1 MSYISLGYIYFFRI
15 IAIIPKISTKSYINF
30 NKTIIQMR
38 KSNVVIAFF
47 VGLTMLS
54 GCSALNNMVKLAEQ
68 QQVDVVPSPL
78 EVHGDSVKAD
88 MSVVLPAKMLPQKY
102 AYNLTTYYK
111 SGDNDQEI
119 GKMEFDSKDFPN
131 SKTTTSRKSDSYG
144 FAYDPAMSQ
153 GVLEVKGTAIDQ
165 NGKTAETPRYEVAK
179 GIITTSR
186 LVEDEFYS
194 AYAFHGY
201 NDQEELIPTNVDFFF
216 DQGRSVLKSS
226 ETRSEKGRAFD
237 AFIADKNVTRTVT
250 ITGTHSPEGTET
262 INSGLSEDRA
272 KAIETYYRRQMR
284 RYDYKDMA
292 DSINFILKP
301 VVEDWT
307 AFKDALSAYEGV
319 SDAQKSEI
327 LKIVNGA
334 GVFEDKEKALQKLD
348 SYKAIFKDI
357 YPGLRAAK
365 TEVLTVKEKKTNAEI
380 AVLAKQ
386 VAEGTA
392 SADTLSSE
400 ELMFAGTLTP
410 SLTEKE
416 AIYLAATKKDGSWQA
431 HNNLG
436 AVYLEM
442 AAAASGA
449 DRTSNVEKAVTQL
462 EIAANKNNAAEVM
475 ANMATAYAMQ
485 GNKDQAYDAVVAGLQ
500 NNPSSDHR
508 AGMSAVKGSLE
519 IKRGEYDA
527 AFESLKSANE
537 SSSVAFNRGLALLLN
552 KDYENAVTGFGN
564 AAEQDAEYAKAY
576 YASAIASARL
586 RNDADMV
593 ASLKKAIELDP
604 ELKEKALNDLEFSNY
619 ASQVAE
625 ALN

>member
-1 MSYISLGYIYFFRI
+1 
-15 IAIIPKISTKSYINF
+15 
-30 NKTIIQMR
+30 MR

-54 GCSALNNMVKLAEQ
+54 GCSALNNMVKLAAT
-68 QQVDVVPSPL
+68 QQVDVVPNPL
-78 EVHGDSVKAD
+78 ELHGDSVKFD
-88 MSVVLPAKMLPQKY
+88 MSVVLPAKMLPENY
-102 AYNLTTYYK
+102 VYNLTTYYK
-111 SGDNDQEI
+111 SGDSEVEV
-119 GKMEFDSKDFPN
+119 GTMVFDAADFPD
-131 SKTTTSRKSDSYG
+131 SKTTTSRQSETYS
-144 FAYDPAMSQ
+144 FLYDPAASQ
-153 GVLEVKGTAIDQ
+153 GVVEVQGVAVDKNA
-165 NGKTAETPRYEVAK
+165 KTKEAARIEVAK
-179 GIITTSR
+179 GIITTSQ

-194 AYAFHGY
+194 AYAFSGY
-201 NDQEELIPTNVDFFF
+201 NDKEELEPTNVDFFF
-216 DQGRSVLKSS
+216 DQGSSVLKSS
-226 ETRSEKGRAFD
+226 ETRSEKGKEFA
-237 AFIADKNVTRTVT
+237 AFIADKNVTKTVT

-262 INSGLSEDRA
+262 INSGLSEARA
-272 KAIETYYRRQMR
+272 KSIEKYYRQQMR

-327 LKIVNGA
+327 LKVVNGA
-334 GVFEDKEKALQKLD
+334 GVFEDKEKALQNLD

-365 TEVLTVKEKKTNAEI
+365 TEVLTVKVKKTNAEI

-386 VAEGTA
+386 VADGSA
-392 SADTLSSE
+392 SADTLSTG
-400 ELMFAGTLTP
+400 ELLFAGTLTP

-416 AIYLAATKKDGSWQA
+416 AIYLAATKKDGSWQS

-436 AVYLEM
+436 AVYLDMAIAAEGDERNSKVEM
-442 AAAASGA
+442 AI
-449 DRTSNVEKAVTQL
+449 TQL
-462 EIAANKNNAAEVM
+462 EIAANKNNAAEVL
-475 ANMATAYAMQ
+475 ANMATAYSLQ
-485 GNKDQAYDAVVAGLQ
+485 GDKAQAYDAVVAGLAKS
-500 NNPSSDHR
+500 PSSDH
-508 AGMSAVKGSLE
+508 ASGMNAVKGSLE
-519 IKRGEYDA
+519 IKNGEYDA
-527 AFESLKSANE
+527 AFESLKTAKE

-564 AAEQDAEYAKAY
+564 ATEQDAEFAKAY

-586 RNDADMV
+586 RNDADML
-593 ASLKKAIELDP
+593 ASLKTAVEKDP

>member
-1 MSYISLGYIYFFRI
+1 
-15 IAIIPKISTKSYINF
+15 
-30 NKTIIQMR
+30 MR

-54 GCSALNNMVKLAEQ
+54 GCSALNNMVKLAAT
-68 QQVDVVPSPL
+68 QQVDVVPNPL
-78 EVHGDSVKAD
+78 ELHGDSVKFD
-88 MSVVLPAKMLPQKY
+88 MSVVLPAKMLPENY
-102 AYNLTTYYK
+102 VYNLTTYYK
-111 SGDNDQEI
+111 SGENEVEV
-119 GKMEFDSKDFPN
+119 GKMVFDAADFPD
-131 SKTTTSRKSDSYG
+131 SKTTASRQSDTYS
-144 FAYDPAMSQ
+144 FLYDGAASQ
-153 GVLEVKGTAIDQ
+153 GVVEVQGVAVDKNA
-165 NGKTAETPRYEVAK
+165 KTKEAGRIEVAT
-179 GIITTSR
+179 GIITTSQM
-186 LVEDEFYS
+186 VEDEFYS

-201 NDQEELIPTNVDFFF
+201 NDQEELVPTNVDLYF
-216 DQGRSVLKSS
+216 DQGSSVLRSS
-226 ETRSEKGRAFD
+226 ETRSEKGKEFS
-237 AFIADKNVTRTVT
+237 AFIADKNVTKTVT

-262 INSGLSEDRA
+262 INSGLSEARA
-272 KAIETYYRRQMR
+272 KAIESYYRKQMR

-327 LKIVNGA
+327 LKVVNGT
-334 GVFEDKEKALQKLD
+334 GVFEDKEKALQNLD

-392 SADTLSSE
+392 SADTLSTE
-400 ELMFAGTLTP
+400 ELMFAATLTP
-410 SLTEKE
+410 SLTERE
-416 AIYLAATKKDGSWQA
+416 AIFKASTKKDGSWQS

-442 AAAASGA
+442 AIAAEG
-449 DRTSNVEKAVTQL
+449 DERTSKVEMAITQL
-462 EIAANKNNAAEVM
+462 EIAANKNNAAEVL
-475 ANMATAYAMQ
+475 ANMATAYALQ
-485 GNKDQAYDAVVAGLQ
+485 GDKAQAYDAVVAGLEKG
-500 NNPSSDHR
+500 PSADHA
-508 AGMSAVKGSLE
+508 AGMNAVKGSLE

-527 AFESLKSANE
+527 AFESLKTANE
-537 SSSVAFNRGLALLLN
+537 STTVAFNRGLALLLN
-552 KDYENAVTGFGN
+552 KDFENAVTGFGN
-564 AAEQDAEYAKAY
+564 ASEQDAEFAKAY
-576 YASAIASARL
+576 YASAVASARL
-586 RNDADMV
+586 RNDADMLT
-593 ASLKKAIELDP
+593 SLKTAIEKDP

-625 ALN
+625 ALQ

>member
-1 MSYISLGYIYFFRI
+1 
-15 IAIIPKISTKSYINF
+15 
-30 NKTIIQMR
+30 MR

-54 GCSALNNMVKLAEQ
+54 GCSALNNMVKLADQ

-144 FAYDPAMSQ
+144 FAYDPAMSE

-165 NGKTAETPRYEVAK
+165 NGKTAETPRYEVAR

-226 ETRSEKGRAFD
+226 ETRSEKGKQFN

-272 KAIETYYRRQMR
+272 KAIEAYYRRQMK

-307 AFKDALSAYEGV
+307 AFKDALGAYEGV

-327 LKIVNGA
+327 LKVVNGA

-416 AIYLAATKKDGSWQA
+416 AIYTAATKKDGSWQA

-500 NNPSSDHR
+500 NNPSSDHV
-508 AGMSAVKGSLE
+508 AGMNAVKGSLE
-519 IKRGEYDA
+519 IKKGEYDA

-564 AAEQDAEYAKAY
+564 AAEQDAEFAKAH

-604 ELKEKALNDLEFSNY
+604 ELKEKALTDLEFSNY

>member
-1 MSYISLGYIYFFRI
+1 
-15 IAIIPKISTKSYINF
+15 
-30 NKTIIQMR
+30 MR

-54 GCSALNNMVKLAEQ
+54 GCSALNNMVKLAAT
-68 QQVDVVPSPL
+68 QQVDVVPNPL
-78 EVHGDSVKAD
+78 ELHGDSVKVD

-102 AYNLTTYYK
+102 VYNLTTYYK
-111 SGDNDQEI
+111 SGENEVEV
-119 GKMEFDSKDFPN
+119 GKMVFDAADFPD
-131 SKTTTSRKSDSYG
+131 SKTTTSRKSDTYS
-144 FAYDPAMSQ
+144 FLYDPASSQ
-153 GVLEVKGTAIDQ
+153 GVLEVQGVAVDQKGKSKEA
-165 NGKTAETPRYEVAK
+165 PRVEVAK
-179 GIITTSR
+179 GIITTSL

-201 NDQEELIPTNVDFFF
+201 NDQEELEPTNVDFFF
-216 DQGRSVLKSS
+216 DQGSSVLRSS
-226 ETRSEKGRAFD
+226 ETRSEKGKEFA
-237 AFIADKNVTRTVT
+237 AFIADKNVTKTVT

-262 INSGLSEDRA
+262 INSGLSEARA
-272 KAIETYYRRQMR
+272 KAIEKYYRSQMR

-319 SDAQKSEI
+319 SDAQKSEV
-327 LKIVNGA
+327 LKVVNGA

-386 VAEGTA
+386 IAEGTA

-400 ELMFAGTLTP
+400 ELMFAATLTP
-410 SLTEKE
+410 SLTERE
-416 AIYLAATKKDGSWQA
+416 AIFKASTKKDGSWQS

-442 AAAASGA
+442 AIAAEGA
-449 DRTSNVEKAVTQL
+449 ERTSKVEMAITQL
-462 EIAANKNNAAEVM
+462 EIAANKNNAAEVL
-475 ANMATAYAMQ
+475 ANMATAYALQ
-485 GNKDQAYDAVVAGLQ
+485 GDKVQAYDAVVAGLEKG
-500 NNPSSDHR
+500 PSSDH
-508 AGMSAVKGSLE
+508 ASGMNAVKGSLE

-527 AFESLKSANE
+527 AFESLKTAKE
-537 SSSVAFNRGLALLLN
+537 STTVAFNRGLALLLN

-564 AAEQDAEYAKAY
+564 ASEQDAEFAKAY
-576 YASAIASARL
+576 YASAVASARL
-586 RNDADMV
+586 RNDADML
-593 ASLKKAIELDP
+593 ASLKTAIEKDP

-619 ASQVAE
+619 AAQVAE
-625 ALN
+625 ALQ